1 MKTRASAERTIVIDL
16 PPRVADELRKYCA
29 MNGASDAAVIEAAIR
44 QLTITTSAPP
54 TTRKFSILRGGR
66 S

>member
-16 PPRVADELRKYCA
+16 PPQVADELRKYCA
-29 MNGASDAAVIEAAIR
+29 MNGASDVASVIEAAIR
-44 QLTITTSAPP
+44 QLTLGTNSPP
-54 TTRKFSILRGGR
+54 TRRFSIVRGGR